1 MDPIVMGAI
10 IVGLVLLGIATWAIA
25 ARQRR
30 MLLHARYGR
39 EYERT
44 VARLGHRRAVAEL
57 EQRAERVATLDIRPL
72 TSEQRKRY
80 YGQWQ
85 TIQSQFVDDPQGAVA
100 QGDHLV
106 DDVMRARGYPVVDFD
121 QRVADLSVNH
131 ARVVQNYRA
140 ARVIA
145 HRHRQGE
152 GTTEDLRQAMIYYR
166 ALFEDLLD
174 DRDQPTVRTTE
185 REVDRRVERE
195 VRPEPQRVRPP
206 AASVD
211 NEMHS

>member
-10 IVGLVLLGIATWAIA
+10 IIGLVLLGIATWAIA
-25 ARQRR
+25 VRQRR
-30 MLLHARYGR
+30 LLLHARYGR

-57 EQRAERVATLDIRPL
+57 QNRAERVATLDIRPL
-72 TSEQRKRY
+72 TPEQRKRY

-85 TIQSQFVDDPQGAVA
+85 TVQSQFVDDPQGAVA

-121 QRVADLSVNH
+121 QRVADLSVHH

-174 DRDQPTVRTTE
+174 ERDQPSVRTTE
-185 REVDRRVERE
+185 REVDRRIERE
-195 VRPEPQRVRPP
+195 VRPEPQRVRPHEHP
-206 AASVD
+206 AD
-211 NEMHS
+211 TEMHS